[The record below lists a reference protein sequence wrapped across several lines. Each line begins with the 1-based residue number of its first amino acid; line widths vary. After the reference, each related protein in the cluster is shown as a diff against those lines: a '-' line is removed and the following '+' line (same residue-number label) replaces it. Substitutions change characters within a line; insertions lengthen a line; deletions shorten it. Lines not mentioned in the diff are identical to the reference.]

1 MPSAELVGYSNL
13 ALYSAMAVFTVSMLI
28 FAAYLA
34 ALGPVTAERGSKRR
48 SRELVAAG
56 NASVGTPTAGS
67 VSARTPADAPPP
79 ADAVPAE
86 GAPVSDP
93 PVGEPSARARKTGNI
108 ALYLA
113 WLGTLL
119 LVASVVM
126 RGLAVMRPPWGNM
139 FEFATAGAAA
149 ASLAYCLLARR

>member
-1 MPSAELVGYSNL
+1 
-13 ALYSAMAVFTVSMLI
+13 MAVFTVSMLV

-34 ALGPVTAERGSKRR
+34 ALGPVAAERGSKRR

-56 NASVGTPTAGS
+56 NATVETPT
-67 VSARTPADAPPP
+67 DAPPP
-79 ADAVPAE
+79 ADAALAEAVPA
-86 GAPVSDP
+86 SDP
-93 PVGEPSARARKTGNI
+93 PVEEPSARARKTGNI

-139 FEFATAGAAA
+139 FEFATAGAEIGRAHV
-149 ASLAYCLLARR
+149 

>member
-34 ALGPVTAERGSKRR
+34 ALGPVAAERGSKRR

-56 NASVGTPTAGS
+56 NASVGTLTAGS

-79 ADAVPAE
+79 ADAGQADGVPA
-86 GAPVSDP
+86 
-93 PVGEPSARARKTGNI
+93 
-108 ALYLA
+108 
-113 WLGTLL
+113 
-119 LVASVVM
+119 
-126 RGLAVMRPPWGNM
+126 
-139 FEFATAGAAA
+139 
-149 ASLAYCLLARR
+149 